1 MSSKVVVLLGLSLV
15 VFVMIASEVT
25 AREMAETT
33 TTSFN
38 PEAGT
43 TSNLQQKLRK
53 QMGLLEMTS
62 TMAVEGGANTVVAAM
77 ATTAAV
83 VCAAHTRGRPW
94 RMQPSLKQ
102 SLIANAPKQ
111 APKAGL
117 KAGLKATRPSSAFGP
132 KQPRS
137 SSVLDLK

>member
-38 PEAGT
+38 RKFNILAVQ
-43 TSNLQQKLRK
+43 QQKLRK

-62 TMAVEGGANTVVAAM
+62 TMAVEGGANTVVAAI
-77 ATTAAV
+77 ATTADA

-102 SLIANAPKQ
+102 SLIANVPWDWPLG
-111 APKAGL
+111 PKAD
-117 KAGLKATRPSSAFGP
+117 LKATRPSSAFGP